1 MDCSK
6 QYKVKA
12 KCPEKVPMYQL
23 QSWLQFQAFFS
34 LLRAKFRVGHLV
46 MSLFGIIEVLHDLQF
61 E

>member
-6 QYKVKA
+6 QYKVKR

-23 QSWLQFQAFFS
+23 QSWLQFQVLFS
-34 LLRAKFRVGHLV
+34 LLRAKFRVDHLV
-46 MSLFGIIEVLHDLQF
+46 MSLFGIIEALHHLQF